1 MTAKRSGRQSATSA
15 QQTRKVILCAAAE
28 LFVDKGFDRV
38 SVRELADKAGVSHGL
53 IRHHFGSKQ
62 QIWEQICD
70 LVLEDV
76 TLQVKTILAEL
87 DPKVPANER
96 YFYLISRFLATQLQ
110 DPRPMR
116 LMVDAVRDNE
126 MLFNYFQD
134 APADIEHLMDSELRA
149 VQAQGYLQ
157 GMHVKEMK
165 WLICMFSDAPATLA
179 PLLMDVYDTDLNE
192 ARVQHWMLACRLL
205 ANPLGIPFD
214 RIPTPTSLDEVALPW
229 SRCITEGMSETS

>member
-38 SVRELADKAGVSHGL
+38 SIRELADKAGVSHGL

-62 QIWEQICD
+62 KIWEQICD

-76 TLQVKTILAEL
+76 LLQLQAILAEL
-87 DPKVPANER
+87 DPALPANER
-96 YFYLISRFLATQLQ
+96 YFYLITRFLATQLN

-134 APADIEHLMDSELRA
+134 APDDIERFMDNELRA
-149 VQAQGYLQ
+149 VQKQGYLQ
-157 GMHVKEMK
+157 GMHPKEMK
-165 WLICMFSDAPATLA
+165 WLICMFTDAPATLA
-179 PLLMDVYDTDLNE
+179 PLLMDVYGTSLDD
-192 ARVQHWMLACRLL
+192 ARVQHWDLACQLL
-205 ANPLGIPFD
+205 AGQLGITKEK
-214 RIPTPTSLDEVALPW
+214 IPTPKSIEEVALPW
-229 SRCITEGMSETS
+229 SRCITEGMDGD